1 MTAGDG
7 YLSVVHVASGLS
19 SCGNWGPA
27 DENTTRSAHPVSLI
41 ASLPDALMLY
51 GMAVLDPATKSGP
64 RAKGNSS
71 NPRLLLADSTW
82 VIIYSVDTHAPNKSA
97 SIWYANPKL
106 LAPTAN
112 FTFPTGLNGL
122 QLPPVRMPN
131 YTSLDDF
138 PLEVDGAAYLST
150 STDDY
155 VVRVTPDEEETVVMH
170 VVTLWVLE

>member
-1 MTAGDG
+1 
-7 YLSVVHVASGLS
+7 
-19 SCGNWGPA
+19 
-27 DENTTRSAHPVSLI
+27 
-41 ASLPDALMLY
+41 MLY

-122 QLPPVRMPN
+122 QLPPVRMPKYVYFTTGFCGTYYRLALSQTPPTVAPN
-131 YTSLDDF
+131 TEPELLAHSYTSLDDF